1 MSTVP
6 SNGPTPSPTLQLN
19 SQGYSQYSLGDEV
32 PRGFTP
38 ALSQEDGNRRTAH
51 LFTPLE
57 MDEQQQL
64 RLLRVLSSQGFPI
77 DGSQSQEL
85 YRRNSSPW
93 QNSQPPN
100 FNSDNLPIQVVPQYS
115 TQVSNLTVSPTK
127 SIERQNSQRSSQ

>member
-6 SNGPTPSPTLQLN
+6 SNGPTPSPTLRLD
-19 SQGYSQYSLGDEV
+19 SQGYSQNSLGYEV

-57 MDEQQQL
+57 MNEQQQL
-64 RLLRVLSSQGFPI
+64 RLLRVLSNQGFP

-85 YRRNSSPW
+85 YRQNSSPW
-93 QNSQPPN
+93 QNSQPRYP
-100 FNSDNLPIQVVPQYS
+100 DTENLPLQVVPQYS
-115 TQVSNLTVSPTK
+115 TQVSNLTGSPTK
-127 SIERQNSQRSSQ
+127 SMERQNSQRSSQ